1 MKNSGCLCTVPLFAP
16 LSLDEK
22 NEIKCLLHHQTFK
35 KGEIIFSPS
44 SEEQLLIISL
54 GAMKI
59 YRISRTGKEQ
69 LIRIVKEGDYDGE
82 NYLFGLPNDCLYGE
96 AVEETK
102 TCTLYKS
109 DFNKVMARYPQLSYR
124 LLQLNACK
132 TVAVEKQL
140 QLLAFDRIEDRLA
153 LYLNQLSIA
162 AKMGEPITLPISIRE
177 LANYL
182 ATSPETISRKLR
194 DFQER
199 QLITRKGKQI
209 TLLEEFWLIFNY
221 I

>member
-69 LIRIVKEGDYDGE
+69 LIRIVKKGITTVRTIS
-82 NYLFGLPNDCLYGE
+82 L
-96 AVEETK
+96 V
-102 TCTLYKS
+102 
-109 DFNKVMARYPQLSYR
+109 YPMTAYMVK
-124 LLQLNACK
+124 LLK
-132 TVAVEKQL
+132 KPK
-140 QLLAFDRIEDRLA
+140 LA
-153 LYLNQLSIA
+153 LSIN
-162 AKMGEPITLPISIRE
+162 PTLI
-177 LANYL
+177 
-182 ATSPETISRKLR
+182 K
-194 DFQER
+194 
-199 QLITRKGKQI
+199 
-209 TLLEEFWLIFNY
+209 
-221 I
+221 